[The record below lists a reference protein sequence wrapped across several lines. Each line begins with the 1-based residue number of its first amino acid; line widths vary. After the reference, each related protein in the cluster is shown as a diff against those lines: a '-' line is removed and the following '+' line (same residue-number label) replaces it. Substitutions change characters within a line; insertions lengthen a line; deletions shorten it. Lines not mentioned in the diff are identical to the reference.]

1 FMAVVTPLLIQ
12 VASELVPQKFTN
24 R

>member
-1 FMAVVTPLLIQ
+1 TPLLIQ
-12 VASELVPQKFTN
+12 AESELVPQKFTN